1 MAEYFLDLSK
11 SKQIEAEMAK
21 VPERSEDAVNNV
33 LRTVGVKEAIQDII
47 KFIPVSDR
55 NKKHAKSSNPL
66 KSTTQNLGFKITTKG
81 GATGK
86 NGFGYLVF
94 PNDGLGEHNPIAQ
107 KFFETGGDVAS
118 NFIFDAVM
126 KALGEAMELK

>member
-11 SKQIEAEMAK
+11 SKLIESEMAK
-21 VPERSEDAVNNV
+21 VPERSEEAVNNV
-33 LRTVGVKEAIQDII
+33 LKTVGVKEAIQDII

-55 NKKHAKSSNPL
+55 NKKHAKNSNPL
-66 KSTTQNLGFKITTKG
+66 KSTMQNLGFKITPKG
-81 GATGK
+81 GATRK

-94 PNDGLGEHNPIAQ
+94 PNDGLGKNNPIAQ

-118 NFIFDAVM
+118 NVIFDAVM